1 MSAAGLFAE
10 MSIFQRKTAVFH
22 LGSCSGSCCVL
33 KEKRSF
39 LLKDNNYPNNYP
51 KEIYRKS
58 NSFVASPLP
67 GGSAVAAVA
76 LAAHR
81 GGHRCDQRFVSSCFG
96 QACRLGRRRRT
107 EQLPARVETCSARCA
122 GASGALGVGRFSV

>member
-1 MSAAGLFAE
+1 MFCFRRGRQLSAAGLFVE
-10 MSIFQRKTAVFH
+10 ITIFRRKAAILH
-22 LGSCSGSCCVL
+22 LGSCSGSCYVL
-33 KEKRSF
+33 KEKRIF

-81 GGHRCDQRFVSSCFG
+81 GGHRGD
-96 QACRLGRRRRT
+96 
-107 EQLPARVETCSARCA
+107 
-122 GASGALGVGRFSV
+122 

>member
-1 MSAAGLFAE
+1 MSAAGLFVE
-10 MSIFQRKTAVFH
+10 ITIFQRKTAVVH

-33 KEKRSF
+33 KEKRIF
-39 LLKDNNYPNNYP
+39 LLKDNNCPNNYP

-81 GGHRCDQRFVSSCFG
+81 GGHGCDSHLVSSCFR
-96 QACRLGRRRRT
+96 QACRLGRGRRT
-107 EQLPARVETCSARCA
+107 EQLLARVEACSARCV
-122 GASGALGVGRFSV
+122 GASGALGVGRFIV